1 MKRLLLYVSA
11 LSVFVLASSAGSYAQ
26 PAMAPTSDEAV
37 AFVESA
43 EATLYD
49 LGVKAGRAAWVQA
62 NFITYDT
69 EILAAEANENYV
81 AAAVDLAGQ
90 AARFNDLDLP
100 YDVARKLNM
109 LRTGMT
115 MPAPSD
121 PVKTL

>member
-1 MKRLLLYVSA
+1 MKQFPLYTFTLLLA
-11 LSVFVLASSAGSYAQ
+11 FLASAASSHAQ
-26 PAMAPTSDEAV
+26 PSEAPTVDEAIE
-37 AFVESA
+37 FVDSA
-43 EATLYD
+43 EAVLYD

-100 YDVARKLNM
+100 
-109 LRTGMT
+109 
-115 MPAPSD
+115 
-121 PVKTL
+121 